1 MNAEKDWI
9 IAIPGQSVST
19 LLAVFGACVGVALWE
34 MESPAAPGQESLEFG
49 HDQVYMTFVYNYKLL
64 L

>member
-9 IAIPGQSVST
+9 VAIPGQSVST

-34 MESPAAPGQESLEFG
+34 ME
-49 HDQVYMTFVYNYKLL
+49 
-64 L
+64 